1 MGKSEMFQDFNFKLV
16 VIEALLD
23 KEPLFLKELKDL
35 KDLIDKYT
43 NHFEWYAGAGPIV
56 EIRAFLE
63 ELILETSDLEK
74 IESLCFDGGNE
85 IYHILK
91 PDWDG
96 EDSLFDVISVEGF
109 QNLKNLKTV
118 EYISMCYPKVLE
130 PLKQAGIEIED

>member
-1 MGKSEMFQDFNFKLV
+1 MLKSKLFRSVNFGNKW
-16 VIEALLD
+16 
-23 KEPLFLKELKDL
+23 F
-35 KDLIDKYT
+35 
-43 NHFEWYAGAGPIV
+43 G
-56 EIRAFLE
+56 
-63 ELILETSDLEK
+63 K

-130 PLKQAGIEIED
+130 PLKQAGIEVED